1 MDDVRIWRVAIN
13 GYPYQ
18 SPEALGVANQ
28 FDAFVATKQAIY
40 SIIYGTDVNSYYRG
54 GDARGEAIKNAIVK
68 LVDIGRNGTQTPANT
83 NITVEKINGFFED
96 GNYYSQEYRVN
107 TPVET
112 SQYTI
117 TGTTGL
123 PEGSKITDLS
133 GNDKT
138 TFSGNE
144 NFKIQIP
151 KDKLTSNIN
160 VSIDVKG
167 KSKVYPV
174 FYGATRINGTQDYLL
189 TYDVY
194 GDTTGKANMNVVTN
208 TGKIQVIKTDD
219 ETFKPIAN
227 VTFGLYKKDGTEV
240 ARATTNS
247 EGIATF
253 QGLYQNSY
261 VLKELSTN
269 ENYILSNVTFDVNV
283 EYNKTTQIEVE
294 NEHKK
299 GNLKVY
305 KVDKDNNKISLGN
318 VEFDLYSEELKKVIG
333 TYYTDVNRRN
343 LYRKFKNWQLLTN

>member
-54 GDARGEAIKNAIVK
+54 GDARGEAIKNAIIK

-83 NITVEKINGFFED
+83 NITVEKVNGFFED
-96 GNYYSQEYRVN
+96 RNYYSQEYRIN
-107 TPVET
+107 APVET
-112 SQYTI
+112 SQYEI
-117 TGTTGL
+117 TATTGL
-123 PEGSKITDLS
+123 PEGSKVTDLS

-194 GDTTGKANMNVVTN
+194 GDTTGKATMNVVTN

-269 ENYILSNVTFDVNV
+269 ENYILSNVEFDVNV

-318 VEFDLYSEELKKVIG
+318 VEFDLYSEEFDKVIG

-343 LYRKFKNWQLLTN
+343 LYRGIKNWKLFTN